1 MVFQTMT
8 SILCIFRASPTEFVI
23 PFAKYQK
30 AVYGNQLSL
39 GMRFRM
45 MFETEELGTRRY
57 FIAHFDF
64 LFQVIGYTYFFCIL
78 FLKKTIHVDL
88 AIYYTVSLVVC

>member
-1 MVFQTMT
+1 MNKCYTKTF
-8 SILCIFRASPTEFVI
+8 IGLFFFFRASPSEFVI

-45 MFETEELGTRRY
+45 MFETEESGTRRY
-57 FIAHFDF
+57 SFHMLPIFGVY
-64 LFQVIGYTYFFCIL
+64 L
-78 FLKKTIHVDL
+78 
-88 AIYYTVSLVVC
+88 